1 MLQTM
6 LLTIVAIPFALGV
19 VASLLARKA
28 SGVGLVLASALI
40 PVFAAVVLVGLD
52 GLPAFPPVR
61 AAHKLPYVLLV
72 FGVVFAVL
80 APVIRTRSW
89 LLAGVAAL
97 VALAAP
103 AWWMGSVILANSE
116 RKLVVTLILIAIAV
130 AGSIWVAL
138 RTSDETQDRQPVL
151 PQAAFATSLSAA
163 LVAIFGGYMGM
174 AMFNGALTALF
185 GGYLLI
191 AYIAH
196 LRGNGG
202 AFSLAGPGGFAMSW
216 TAFLGLLATAILAP
230 QASSAGLI
238 VAGLTL
244 VLLPFTSTLANR
256 LKLAPALRP
265 LVCGLVVAVPAIIAI
280 LIAGLQFAS

>member
-1 MLQTM
+1 MLKTM
-6 LLTIVAIPFALGV
+6 LLTIVAIPLALGI

-28 SGVGLVLASALI
+28 SGTGLVLASALI

-61 AAHKLPYVLLV
+61 AAHKLPYILLV
-72 FGVVFAVL
+72 VGLVFAVL

-97 VALAAP
+97 AALAAP

-130 AGSIWVAL
+130 AGSIWTAL
-138 RTSDETQDRQPVL
+138 RISDETQDRQPVL

-191 AYIAH
+191 AYIVH
-196 LRGNGG
+196 LRGNRG
-202 AFSLAGPGGFAMSW
+202 AFSLAGPSGFAMSW
-216 TAFLGLLATAILAP
+216 TAFVGLLATAILAP

-256 LKLAPALRP
+256 LQLAPALRP
-265 LVCGLVVAVPAIIAI
+265 LVCGLVVAIPAIIAI
-280 LIAGLQFAS
+280 LIAGVQFAG